1 MYKLLN
7 TITKNT
13 MEIFS
18 SSLFDKEVINK
29 IVNPFIEY
37 IDENVLDIYNVD
49 NTIFVFNNGIILSMT
64 QSVLDA
70 VISYKESANIS
81 ENDYNTLMIFAE
93 IFSERIKIHIKL
105 INN

>member
-7 TITKNT
+7 TLTKNT
-13 MEIFS
+13 MAIFS
-18 SSLFDKEVINK
+18 SSLFDKEVISK
-29 IVNPFIEY
+29 IANPFIEY

-64 QSVLDA
+64 QSILDA
-70 VISYKESANIS
+70 VIEYRESANIS